1 MKRILVL
8 LVMHLI
14 QVSMLYGQNDF
25 TLYKQARKLTIE
37 KKWNKAI
44 QSYNKLRDRYPESR
58 YRDDAD
64 FWNAYI
70 LEKQGQL
77 EDAFF
82 TYQEVIDKHP
92 KSAWVDDAVIH
103 QIFLAETFVRNGK
116 DSYAEFL
123 KQKLDDSDVNI
134 RNQAAIS
141 LGELGNRAALPVL
154 RNIGRGDDVDL
165 ATVAKKLIKKIER
178 TPAPAA
184 GEEKSLSDIEILLK
198 SKDEGGL
205 SSEGPEQSFWDKL
218 FFETSR
224 YKTYMQL
231 NRKGEEWSDTELMNF
246 GLWHILS
253 PDLFENYFS
262 LSDEYD
268 RKEWLRKFWKRWDPT
283 PTTDTNERKDEF
295 IRRIR
300 YARNSFGGEWNGRQF
315 KHLTQQYMREGWSV
329 APWDSRGELY
339 VKYGEPDH
347 RDASRGMH
355 EEIWR
360 YYRYDVDFTVKPY
373 VTNIFG
379 NGIKPGPMSK
389 IMYRSNPSYIETGY
403 IYKNEFRFDAY
414 KDYSPMKDF
423 EVDMDVTKSASDV
436 MKIDVVYK
444 LSAKDI
450 DFLDR
455 DGKFTA
461 KFLERYVVYNEDF
474 REVFSRQKDV
484 DLLAASESEK
494 KTRRSFRF
502 DFELPRGSYTLALS
516 VKDRNSNKLGIFLEE
531 FRVE

>member
-8 LVMHLI
+8 LVIHFI
-14 QVSMLYGQNDF
+14 QVSTLFGQNDF

-44 QSYNKLRDRYPESR
+44 QSFNKLRDRYPESR

-70 LEKQGQL
+70 LEKQGEL

-116 DSYAEFL
+116 ESYAEFL
-123 KQKLDDSDVNI
+123 KQKLDDPDVNI

-154 RNIGRGDDVDL
+154 KNIGRGDDVDL
-165 ATVAKKLIKKIER
+165 AAMSKKLIEKIEG
-178 TPAPAA
+178 TPAPVTE
-184 GEEKSLSDIEILLK
+184 EEKSLSDIEILLK
-198 SKDEGGL
+198 SKNEGGL
-205 SSEGPEQSFWDKL
+205 SSEGSDQSFWDKL
-218 FFETSR
+218 FYETNR
-224 YKTYMQL
+224 YKTYLQL
-231 NRKGEEWSDTELMNF
+231 NRKGEDWSDTELMNF
-246 GLWHILS
+246 GLWHILDS
-253 PDLFENYFS
+253 NQFEDYFS
-262 LSDEYD
+262 LSADYD
-268 RKEWLRKFWKRWDPT
+268 REEWLRRFWKRWDPT
-283 PTTDTNERKDEF
+283 PTTDANERRDEF
-295 IRRIR
+295 LRRVR
-300 YARNSFGGEWNGRQF
+300 YARDNFGDEWNGRQF
-315 KHLTQQYMREGWSV
+315 KHLTQQYLREGWSV

-339 VKYGEPDH
+339 VKYGDPDH
-347 RDASRGMH
+347 RDTSRGMY

-360 YYRYDVDFTVKPY
+360 YYRYDVDFAVKPY
-373 VTNIFG
+373 ITNIFG
-379 NGIKPGPMSK
+379 NGIKPGPMSR
-389 IMYRSNPSYIETGY
+389 IMYRNNQSYIETEY

-423 EVDMDVTKSASDV
+423 EVALDVKKSVSDLK
-436 MKIDVVYK
+436 KIDVVYK

-450 DFLDR
+450 EFLKD
-455 DGKFTA
+455 DGKYSA
-461 KFLERYVVYNEDF
+461 KFLERYVVYNNDF
-474 REVFSRQKDV
+474 REVLSNQKDIGV
-484 DLLAASESEK
+484 LAESGSDK
-494 KTRRSFRF
+494 KARRSFRF
-502 DFELPRGSYTLALS
+502 DFELPKGSYTLALS
-516 VKDRNSNKLGIFLEE
+516 VTDRNSNKLGIFLEE